1 MRKTQETLFP
11 LDDLFIC
18 RGSAQSVV
26 MRSYFYANVTYFA
39 LHFLYCTCHRRHTD
53 KLHFPYQEFV
63 RNVWG
68 FFSAFN
74 HGEMFCSVLAAV

>member
-11 LDDLFIC
+11 FDDLFIC
-18 RGSAQSVV
+18 PGSAQSVV
-26 MRSYFYANVTYFA
+26 RRSYFYANVTYFA
-39 LHFLYCTCHRRHTD
+39 LHFLYCTCRRHHTD

-63 RNVWG
+63 RNVS

-74 HGEMFCSVLAAV
+74 HGEMFCSALAAV